1 MRRNR
6 ISSDFNELL
15 KLFNDRGVRY
25 LVVGGHAVMLYTE
38 PRYTKDLDLWVDA
51 DPDNAARTYAALAEF
66 GAPLKGIRPEDF
78 ARREYFYQLGR
89 PPLRVDILTSVDGVD
104 FTDAWR
110 SREEAPLG
118 SQTVPIIGRDD
129 LIKNKK
135 AVGRHIDLHDVELL
149 DKSRTIEEE

>member
-1 MRRNR
+1 
-6 ISSDFNELL
+6 
-15 KLFNDRGVRY
+15 
-25 LVVGGHAVMLYTE
+25 MLYTE

-51 DPDNAARTYAALAEF
+51 DPDNAARIYGALAEF
-66 GAPLKGIRPEDF
+66 GAPLQDIRPEDF
-78 ARREYFYQLGR
+78 ARREFFYQLGR

-104 FTDAWR
+104 FNDAWR

-118 SQTVPIIGRDD
+118 SQTVPIIGRAE

-149 DKSRTIEEE
+149 DKSRTPEEE